1 MATRIDHLTDAQRAQ
16 MDAWADRWIEI
27 GLRTGPADRERFEAG
42 ARECYRFAGIPWP
55 DVVVWVPCPMVLAL
69 AAPAAALAIELIERA
84 AREGGRS
91 RDDAVGD
98 AVGGAVGDAV
108 GDAGGGGGGGGGGGR
123 GGGGGGGGGG
133 G

>member
-84 AREGGRS
+84 ARDGGRS

-98 AVGGAVGDAV
+98 AVGDAVRDAVAEVVGGGAGAAVRDRCGAVA
-108 GDAGGGGGGGGGGGR
+108 
-123 GGGGGGGGGG
+123 
-133 G
+133 